1 MTHVTTTPAPQISAA
16 EQMREACIA
25 AASGETGAAKMRDT
39 IEIRSRL
46 KRYEITQENIAPSDT
61 QSTAWF
67 RGAIEMLRWVLDPS
81 ESVADP
87 HATQIAA
94 LTDALAKR
102 LGATGGQA
110 TDPRPFLQV
119 IGELT

>member
-1 MTHVTTTPAPQISAA
+1 MTNPTNPP
-16 EQMREACIA
+16 